1 MNQDNAQVGG
11 APLKMVTP
19 RQIKLFLGC
28 NKSNYHTYLEK
39 YFIST
44 KNHYN
49 MSQLAHHKIMGQ
61 REEQQIL

>member
-19 RQIKLFLGC
+19 CQIKLFLEC
-28 NKSNYHTYLEK
+28 NKSNYILGEIL
-39 YFIST
+39 YFNQ
-44 KNHYN
+44 NHYN